1 MADDRPMLPRR
12 AGALRSLL
20 FAPGNHARRREKAFE
35 CGADAVILDLEDAV
49 PPGEKADARTAVAA
63 ALAAPRQC
71 QAWVRVNGVDTPWCW
86 CDLDAMVRAG
96 LDGLV
101 VPKVE
106 DPVAL
111 QTLDWVITQLERE
124 RGLAPGG
131 IELVAL
137 IETARGLAAAPA
149 IAAATPRLARLSYG
163 IADYSLDVALEAG
176 DDEAEL
182 AWVRAALVQASRLAG
197 LEPPV
202 DSVVVQVR
210 DGERFTAAARRA
222 RRAGLRGKLC
232 LHPDQVPLANEV
244 FSPDP
249 AEVER
254 SRAIV
259 AAFEAAEAGGS
270 AAISVGGEFVD
281 YPVVARARA
290 VLELAGRLRGNRQA

>member
-1 MADDRPMLPRR
+1 MQSRR

-49 PPGEKADARTAVAA
+49 PPAEKAEARIAVAA
-63 ALAAPRQC
+63 ALAAPRAC

-86 CDLDAMVRAG
+86 GDLDTLVRAG

-101 VPKVE
+101 LPKVE

-111 QTLDWVITQLERE
+111 RTLDWVITQLERE

-131 IELVAL
+131 IEIVAL
-137 IETARGLAAAPA
+137 VESARGLAAAPA

-163 IADYSLDVALEAG
+163 IADYSLDVGLMPD
-176 DDEAEL
+176 DDEGEL
-182 AWVRAALVQASRLAG
+182 AWVRAALVQASRVAG

-210 DGERFTAAARRA
+210 DGERFAASARRA

-232 LHPDQVPLANEV
+232 LHPDQVPLANAI

-254 SRAIV
+254 ARSIV
-259 AAFEAAEAGGS
+259 AAFEAAEAAGS

-281 YPVVARARA
+281 YPVVARARG
-290 VLELAGRLRGNRQA
+290 VLELAERIARTGTA

>member
-1 MADDRPMLPRR
+1 MNEHR

-49 PPGEKADARTAVAA
+49 PPAEKPEARAAVAA
-63 ALAAPRQC
+63 MLAAPRPG

-86 CDLDAMVRAG
+86 ADLDALVRAG
-96 LDGLV
+96 LDGIV

-106 DPVAL
+106 EPGQLRIV
-111 QTLDWVITQLERE
+111 DWVVSQLERE
-124 RGLAPGG
+124 RGLAAGG

-137 IETARGLAAAPA
+137 VETARGVAAAPA
-149 IAAATPRLARLSYG
+149 IAAACPRLSRLSYG
-163 IADYSLDVALEAG
+163 IADYSLDVGLEPS

-182 AWVRAALVQASRLAG
+182 AWVRAALVQASRVAG

-210 DGERFTAAARRA
+210 DGERFRASAQRA

-244 FSPDP
+244 FSP
-249 AEVER
+249 ASEEIER
-254 SRAIV
+254 ARAIV

-270 AAISVGGEFVD
+270 AAVAIGGEFVD
-281 YPVVARARA
+281 YPVVARARG
-290 VLELAGRLRGNRQA
+290 VLELADRISKRLRG

>member
-1 MADDRPMLPRR
+1 MGKLR
-12 AGALRSLL
+12 AAALRSLL

-49 PPGEKADARTAVAA
+49 PPAGKAEARAGVAA
-63 ALAAPRQC
+63 VLAAPRDGL
-71 QAWVRVNGVDTPWCW
+71 AYVRVNGVDSAWCRG
-86 CDLDAMVRAG
+86 DLYALVRAG
-96 LDGLV
+96 LDGIV

-106 DPVAL
+106 DAGQLRIV
-111 QTLDWVITQLERE
+111 DWVISQLERE

-137 IETARGLAAAPA
+137 IETARGLAAAQS
-149 IAAATPRLARLSYG
+149 IAGACPRLARLSYG
-163 IADYSLDVALEAG
+163 IADYSLDLGLEPAA
-176 DDEAEL
+176 DEAEL
-182 AWVRAALVQASRLAG
+182 AWVRASLVQASRVAG

-210 DGERFTAAARRA
+210 DGDRFLDSARRA

-244 FSPDP
+244 FSPQP

-254 SRAIV
+254 ARAIV
-259 AAFEAAEAGGS
+259 AAFEAAEAAGS

-281 YPVVARARA
+281 YPVVARARG
-290 VLELAGRLRGNRQA
+290 VLELAARIGEKASA